1 MENQHIKVRLFGLL
15 VDLLQSESL
24 ELPMVQDTGDLLLIL
39 VSKFPVLQ
47 NQSFVLTA
55 DRRIVQSVMKI
66 NQTTELALLPPFSG
80 G

>member
-24 ELPMVQDTGDLLLIL
+24 ELPMVQDTGELLLIL
-39 VSKFPVLQ
+39 ESKFPVLQ
-47 NQSFVLTA
+47 NQTFVLTA